1 MNKIHRVHGIFR
13 NIDSLC
19 LFLKDEIMVRFFVQT
34 DVVSFPFKFNEQKVS
49 KTFLCI
55 NHFR

>member
-1 MNKIHRVHGIFR
+1 MNRIIRYGIFR
-13 NIDSLC
+13 NIDSVC
-19 LFLKDEIMVRFFVQT
+19 LLFKDELVIRFFVQT
-34 DVVSFPFKFNEQKVS
+34 DVVTFPFKFNEQKVS

>member
-1 MNKIHRVHGIFR
+1 MDLNTIQCGIFR

-19 LFLKDEIMVRFFVQT
+19 LLLKDELIIRVFVQT
-34 DVVSFPFKFNEQKVS
+34 DVVTFLFKFNEQKMS